1 MGITKKELITLL
13 REDMKEQREVT
24 PEQNPLIRIN
34 HIVLYDNRT
43 LKFCFDERYVKIF
56 RVHNKIKLP
65 IAHVWYSDINS
76 VGYKYYSMERVEQRI
91 AELRDTTLT
100 K

>member
-1 MGITKKELITLL
+1 MEITKKELITLL
-13 REDMKEQREVT
+13 REDMREQHAET
-24 PEQNPLIRIN
+24 PEHSTLIRIN
-34 HIVLYDNRT
+34 NIALYDNRT
-43 LKFCFDERYVKIF
+43 LKFCFSEHYVSIF

-76 VGYKYYSMERVEQRI
+76 VGYKYNSMERVEHRI
-91 AELRDTTLT
+91 AELRDATLT

>member
-1 MGITKKELITLL
+1 MEITKNEFITLL
-13 REDMKEQREVT
+13 REDMREQRKLT
-24 PEQNPLIRIN
+24 PEHDISIRIN
-34 HIVLYDNRT
+34 KITFYYGKT
-43 LKFCFDERYVKIF
+43 LKLRFGENYITIF
-56 RVHNKIKLP
+56 WVCNGIRLP

-76 VGYKYYSMERVEQRI
+76 VGYKYRSVDSMEHRI

>member
-13 REDMKEQREVT
+13 REDMREQHAELPGHST
-24 PEQNPLIRIN
+24 MIRIN
-34 HIVLYDNRT
+34 NIALYDNRT
-43 LKFCFDERYVKIF
+43 LKFCFSEHYVSIF
-56 RVHNKIKLP
+56 RVYNKIKLP

-76 VGYKYYSMERVEQRI
+76 VGYKYNSMERVEHRI
-91 AELRDTTLT
+91 AELRDTALT

>member
-1 MGITKKELITLL
+1 MAITKKELITLL
-13 REDMKEQREVT
+13 REDMREQHAELPGHST
-24 PEQNPLIRIN
+24 MIRIN
-34 HIVLYDNRT
+34 NIALYDNRT
-43 LKFCFDERYVKIF
+43 LKFVFGEHYVSIF

-76 VGYKYYSMERVEQRI
+76 VGYKYNSMERVEHRI
-91 AELRDTTLT
+91 AELRDATT

>member
-1 MGITKKELITLL
+1 MVITKKELITLL
-13 REDMKEQREVT
+13 REDMREQREAT
-24 PEQNPLIRIN
+24 PEQSTLIRIN
-34 HIVLYDNRT
+34 NIVLYDNRT
-43 LKFCFDERYVKIF
+43 LKFCFGERYVKIF

-65 IAHVWYSDINS
+65 IAHVWYGDINS
-76 VGYKYYSMERVEQRI
+76 VGYKYSSMERMEHRI